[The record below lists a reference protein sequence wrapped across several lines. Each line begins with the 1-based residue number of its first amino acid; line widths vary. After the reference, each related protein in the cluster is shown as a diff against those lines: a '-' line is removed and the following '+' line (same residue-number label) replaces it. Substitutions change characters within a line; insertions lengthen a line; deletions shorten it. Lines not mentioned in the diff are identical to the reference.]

1 MILLLTA
8 TASMQV
14 LLFNFAWWLNEN
26 LTSNKLLQIQ
36 PGSALKDMTNVLSST
51 ATPTTPKSPQ
61 MTRLSQRH
69 FMTSPGLS
77 PYPSSPRAGRQL
89 GIGSPTDNEVRLT
102 YCYSF
107 KVVWRGEI

>member
-1 MILLLTA
+1 
-8 TASMQV
+8 
-14 LLFNFAWWLNEN
+14 
-26 LTSNKLLQIQ
+26 
-36 PGSALKDMTNVLSST
+36 MTNVLSTS

-61 MTRLSQRH
+61 MTRLSRH
-69 FMTSPGLS
+69 FMASPGSS

-107 KVVWRGEI
+107 KVVWRGEICNW